1 MLTTMNALLCLALSC
16 MGFVSGKPSD
26 GYAAATPTYSQPM
39 SYEQPAYAE
48 PSYDVQDVTKIVD
61 YDYAVNDYYGNEQ
74 TRREHVEPG
83 KQIGHWTARMA
94 DGALETVDYEAGA
107 YGNLAHVVVR
117 QSSYPTSTYA
127 AAQPTY
133 STPHSV
139 YKRSVSYGAPSYMS
153 YTAPKM
159 ASTYAAPSYGHS
171 MYKRSASYDSPSYAA
186 PAQTYSAP
194 AAAYVKVA
202 PKVHYNYEEKNIYVP
217 QTYAAPAS
225 YAKAAPKMHYNYEE
239 KNVYVAPATTYA
251 APQSYAA
258 PMPAQVSY

>member
-1 MLTTMNALLCLALSC
+1 
-16 MGFVSGKPSD
+16 
-26 GYAAATPTYSQPM
+26 
-39 SYEQPAYAE
+39 
-48 PSYDVQDVTKIVD
+48 VD

-139 YKRSVSYGAPSYMS
+139 YRRSVSYGAPSYMS

-159 ASTYAAPSYGHS
+159 HYAAPSYIAPASTYAAPSYGHS
-171 MYKRSASYDSPSYAA
+171 MYKRSASYGSPSYAA

-217 QTYAAPAS
+217 KTYAAPAS

-251 APQSYAA
+251 APQTYAG

>member
-1 MLTTMNALLCLALSC
+1 M
-16 MGFVSGKPSD
+16 
-26 GYAAATPTYSQPM
+26 
-39 SYEQPAYAE
+39 
-48 PSYDVQDVTKIVD
+48 D
-61 YDYAVNDYYGNEQ
+61 YDYTVNDYYGNEQ

-159 ASTYAAPSYGHS
+159 ASTYAAPSFGHS
-171 MYKRSASYDSPSYAA
+171 MYKGFAPFGSPSSLSPTPNYTTPA
-186 PAQTYSAP
+186 PP
-194 AAAYVKVA
+194 LD
-202 PKVHYNYEEKNIYVP
+202 KNTPP
-217 QTYAAPAS
+217 QRS
-225 YAKAAPKMHYNYEE
+225 YY
-239 KNVYVAPATTYA
+239 
-251 APQSYAA
+251 
-258 PMPAQVSY
+258 